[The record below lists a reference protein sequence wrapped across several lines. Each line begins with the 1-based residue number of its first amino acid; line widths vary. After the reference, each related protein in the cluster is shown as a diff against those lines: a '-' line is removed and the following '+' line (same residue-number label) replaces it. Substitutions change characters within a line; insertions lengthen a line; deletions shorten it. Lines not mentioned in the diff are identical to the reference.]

1 MDSKLANKTLNKL
14 LQGEYMAV
22 DTFNIFISKLNDQK
36 MKQKLQR
43 VQKEHRKNI
52 STLAE
57 FIQNQGGEPKE
68 NLGLK
73 GTMADF
79 KLNRELNSKD
89 NNYIINKVIEGETQG
104 INMAEKVLRGR
115 LDHSSRKIAEEIL
128 DQDRKSLNEIKS
140 LIN

>member
-1 MDSKLANKTLNKL
+1 
-14 LQGEYMAV
+14 MAV